1 MRYYGPT
8 FSGCS
13 CESENGTTHTINI
26 NDIIL
31 LGGVSRERGGGRR
44 RERENEVVICRS
56 RVATKKT
63 EV

>member
-1 MRYYGPT
+1 MSLSEDVRYYGPT

-31 LGGVSRERGGGRR
+31 LGGVSRERGGEGGG
-44 RERENEVVICRS
+44 RERMKWLY
-56 RVATKKT
+56 VAQ
-63 EV
+63 E